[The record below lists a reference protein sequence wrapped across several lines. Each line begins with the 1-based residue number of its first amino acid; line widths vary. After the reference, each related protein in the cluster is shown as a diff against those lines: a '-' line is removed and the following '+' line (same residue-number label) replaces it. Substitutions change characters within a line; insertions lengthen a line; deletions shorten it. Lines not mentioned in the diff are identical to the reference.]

1 VRVSEWLALGDAID
15 LGGTRLEI
23 IHKPG
28 HSPDSVLL
36 LAIDAN
42 ILFAADF
49 IYPGPLYVQ
58 VLGSDLENYLVASRN
73 LLSHL
78 YEQTRILRAHG
89 KPRCDGLH
97 QAPVMQQ
104 SDIADVTTT
113 L

>member
-1 VRVSEWLALGDAID
+1 VRVSEWLALGHGID

-23 IHKPG
+23 MHTPG

-58 VLGSDLENYLVASRN
+58 VLRGALENYLVAARN

-78 YEQTRILRAHG
+78 NEQTRILRAHG
-89 KPRCDGLH
+89 KPPCDGLH
-97 QAPVMQQ
+97 QAPVMH

>member
-1 VRVSEWLALGDAID
+1 VSEWLALGHVID

-23 IHKPG
+23 MHTPG

-58 VLGSDLENYLVASRN
+58 VLRGCPRELSGGRPQSSLALE
-73 LLSHL
+73 
-78 YEQTRILRAHG
+78 RAD
-89 KPRCDGLH
+89 KNSPRPW
-97 QAPVMQQ
+97 QA
-104 SDIADVTTT
+104 T